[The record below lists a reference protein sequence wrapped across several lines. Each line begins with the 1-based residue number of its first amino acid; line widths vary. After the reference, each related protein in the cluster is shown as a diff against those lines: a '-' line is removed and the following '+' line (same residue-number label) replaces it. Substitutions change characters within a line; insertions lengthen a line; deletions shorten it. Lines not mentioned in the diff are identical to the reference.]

1 MARQRR
7 AGSRK
12 VLRLSIAGKLVML
25 SAVMVVSCCAILL
38 VSSRSFSRLTEA
50 VDQVQR
56 VQGDLTRQGTD
67 LQAQGYSLQLFAL
80 ARAMDV
86 LDGVKDVG
94 SSSRAAVNSL
104 TAAAKTNMSAISQ
117 VKDLPVPE
125 QLRLSLASSF
135 DDYMKTLD
143 RMPDALDRGKSSS
156 EAYIDDVQESF
167 RAMSNQLQVFLGAL
181 RTASNAASEAAHRL
195 AQRTSIL
202 LMSVIAAAVLLCALI
217 SVMIMRSIAKPLRG
231 LVAAVDR
238 IGDGDLRDSTGIES
252 GDELGRIA
260 ASVDG
265 LVLDLRELVGT
276 VKARLSLLE
285 DTGAG
290 LSSMM
295 SQTGAA
301 VVEINSSIA
310 STGGQLAE
318 QSAAVE
324 SVSSAIEAL
333 TYSIEGLGAMIA
345 SQSSVIA
352 QSSAAVEQMIAS
364 VDTVASNAQAASSA
378 SSDLIEEGKGGKA
391 RIDEVGDSVASI
403 VRYSENLGEAARL
416 ITEIASRTNL
426 LAMNA
431 AIEAAHAGESGRGF
445 AVVADEIRKLAEQS
459 SSQAKDISSDLK
471 RVSEAIGAVR
481 ASADSAVSSFASIL
495 DKSSGLADA
504 VRSMGDSMTEQR
516 TGGAQVL
523 EGLSRLKDITRE
535 IERGSGEMSA
545 GNAAILDQVKKLTNV
560 NAQVVHNNEEMTT
573 GTGEINE
580 AVAGT
585 IDLSAKN
592 QSHIADVR
600 AALDKFST

>member
-1 MARQRR
+1 M
-7 AGSRK
+7 
-12 VLRLSIAGKLVML
+12 I
-25 SAVMVVSCCAILL
+25 VSCGVIFLI
-38 VSSRSFSRLTEA
+38 VSRSLSQLTEA
-50 VDQVQR
+50 IDQVQR

-67 LQAQGYSLQLFAL
+67 LQSEGYSLQVFVL

-86 LDGVKDVG
+86 LDGMKDVG
-94 SSSRAAVNSL
+94 TSARAVVNSQ
-104 TAAAKTNMSAISQ
+104 TAAAKTNMTAISQ
-117 VKDLPVPE
+117 EKNLPVPE
-125 QLRLSLASSF
+125 QLRAPLASSF

-143 RMPDALDRGKSSS
+143 RMPDALDGGKASA
-156 EAYIDDVQESF
+156 EAYIGDVQESF
-167 RAMSNQLQVFLGAL
+167 RVMNNHLQVFQGAL
-181 RTASNAASEAAHRL
+181 RTASDAASLAAHHL
-195 AQRTSIL
+195 AERASIA

-217 SVMIMRSIAKPLRG
+217 AIMIMRSITKPLNG
-231 LVAAVDR
+231 LVEAVDK

-276 VKARLSLLE
+276 VKERLALLE

-310 STGGQLAE
+310 NTGGQLRE

-333 TYSIEGLGAMIA
+333 SYSIEGLGAMIA
-345 SQSSVIA
+345 SQSSVITS
-352 QSSAAVEQMIAS
+352 SSAAVEEMIAS
-364 VDTVASNAQAASSA
+364 VDAVASNAQAAASA

-391 RIDEVGDSVASI
+391 KIDEVGASVASI
-403 VRYSENLGEAARL
+403 VRYSENLGEAAGL

-431 AIEAAHAGESGRGF
+431 AIEAAHAGDAGRGF

-459 SSQAKDISSDLK
+459 SSQAKDISADLG

-481 ASADSAVSSFASIL
+481 SASDSAVGSFTSIFE
-495 DKSSGLADA
+495 KSTSLADA
-504 VRSMGDSMTEQR
+504 VRSMGDSMAEQR

-535 IERGSGEMSA
+535 IGRGSGEMSA
-545 GNAAILDQVKKLTNV
+545 GNAAILDQVQRLTSV
-560 NAQVVHNNEEMTT
+560 NAQVVRNNEEMTT

-592 QSHIADVR
+592 QAHIADVR
-600 AALDKFST
+600 VALDKFSI